1 MPRTVEPSFSR
12 VDYRNNDNITLSVD
26 NETGYILGYTTYG
39 GIAEDSDNNSYYF
52 EGARNLLPEDFF
64 EGVFE
69 SYKYVLLKE
78 PYEVRKNPD
87 YEKIKEQKEE
97 EERKQREK
105 TPNED
110 TISREEYDS
119 LKSELEELKRLIQQ
133 GGK

>member
-1 MPRTVEPSFSR
+1 MNVS
-12 VDYRNNDNITLSVD
+12 VDYKNLNNIVLNVRDDSNVIA
-26 NETGYILGYTTYG
+26 GYTTYG
-39 GIAEDSDNNSYYF
+39 GYSENANSYYF
-52 EGARNLLPEDFF
+52 ENAKELLPDDFFTVEDFSDRF
-64 EGVFE
+64 
-69 SYKYVLLKE
+69 VLLQD

-97 EERKQREK
+97 EGRKQREK